1 VSNAAARH
9 ADVPEVPEGWTLVS
23 TRGMGPFTSEAIL
36 RRPDGVE
43 VEWTSRRQRKHQGLR
58 LVHPGAGTPTERVP
72 VARRT
77 WWIASLFAVGSL
89 CFAVGALPAYLD
101 RVSARTDGI
110 TFFIGSLCFTAA
122 SYLCFAEAA
131 NSPDSVLAGPVRTG
145 RFRPASWRPHSVDWW
160 STGVQ
165 LVGTLYFNVMT
176 FLALYDS
183 WTVDQERR
191 LVWRPDVMG
200 SICFLV
206 ASYLAWAE
214 VCNSAGRLRI
224 RDLSWWIVVLNLLGS
239 VFFGISAIGAFV
251 LPSTDDVVSLR
262 WDNGGTIL
270 GAVCFLVAAV
280 MLVPEARSARAPE
293 PLPDTRPQ
301 DQ

>member
-1 VSNAAARH
+1 VSSAPH
-9 ADVPEVPEGWTLVS
+9 HPTDMPTVPAGWEVVS
-23 TRGMGPFTSEAIL
+23 SSGLGPFTSQVVL

-58 LVHPGAGTPTERVP
+58 LVRRPDGDQPALERVP

-77 WWIASLFAVGSL
+77 WWIAALFSIGSL
-89 CFAVGALPAYLD
+89 CFAVGALPSYIGA
-101 RVSARTDGI
+101 VSARTDGI
-110 TFFIGSLCFTAA
+110 TFFVGSLFFTAA

-131 NSPDSVLAGPVRTG
+131 NSPDAVLAGPVQRR

-165 LVGTLYFNVMT
+165 LIGTFYFNAMT
-176 FLALYDS
+176 LLALHDN
-183 WTVDQERR
+183 WTTQQARR
-191 LVWRPDVMG
+191 LVWRPDVVG

-214 VCNSAGRLRI
+214 VCHSAGRLRV

-262 WDNGGTIL
+262 WDNGGTVL

-280 MLVPEARSARAPE
+280 LLIPEARSARAPAE
-293 PLPDTRPQ
+293 DPAPS
-301 DQ
+301 